1 MTVLITTTVVGAL
14 WLGDSNRFLGEVG
27 ASSALEVVD
36 AMDGI
41 TSLASIAT
49 LCFRSQADAA
59 SERSRD
65 IRAFNNEARIS
76 N

>member
-1 MTVLITTTVVGAL
+1 VTVLITTTVVRAIR
-14 WLGDSNRFLGEVG
+14 LGGSNRFSGEVR

-41 TSLASIAT
+41 TSLASTAI

-65 IRAFNNEARIS
+65 IKAFNNEARIS